1 MAAHADLWIER
12 IMRTDPIDPAVI
24 VPAIKGLYGVAGL
37 GEPRV
42 VVVPSPLVAY
52 LAGGLAAAWWYVTE
66 RGDADATPAATDAAT
81 DAATGAATGAA
92 TLVATYVATD
102 AATRAATDVATD
114 AATYAATYDATGAA
128 TRVATLVATGA
139 ATDAATHV
147 ATDAATYAA
156 TRDATDDATYAAT
169 DAATYDATYAATG
182 AATYDATYAA
192 TRAATYAAT
201 DAATRAATRAAT
213 DAATDDATRAATDD
227 ATRAATDDA
236 TRAATHVA
244 TYAATHVA
252 TRAATHAATDDA
264 TYDATD
270 AATDAATY
278 DATRAATY
286 AATRDATYDATY
298 AATYDATLVATYDAT
313 DAATRAATD
322 GYRWLLPLVQAIL
335 PGYERLAIEC
345 IRNAHRMYQGGN
357 MWGQYDAYLTAA
369 RDILGLRLPEHEKYR
384 WWEEA
389 AIHGGWRI
397 MHPRFCMVSD
407 FPEVLLKDEQNR
419 PHCEMGPSHRWRDGF
434 EIYHLDGVRLTR
446 ELHARI
452 TSGKMTAAEVIQID
466 DVDVRALALSRLGA
480 TELHHH
486 LGGEL
491 VHTGIRGTRLYC
503 VADFEGTGEREWYTL
518 KTDPSTGREF
528 VEFVPPGVG
537 ECRDAD
543 QCEAWLYDVPVELY
557 LSVERHG

>member
-1 MAAHADLWIER
+1 MAGIVRTPLRAEGGLTEGERSRMAAHADLWIER

-66 RGDADATPAATDAAT
+66 RGDADATPA
-81 DAATGAATGAA
+81 
-92 TLVATYVATD
+92 
-102 AATRAATDVATD
+102 
-114 AATYAATYDATGAA
+114 
-128 TRVATLVATGA
+128 
-139 ATDAATHV
+139 
-147 ATDAATYAA
+147 
-156 TRDATDDATYAAT
+156 
-169 DAATYDATYAATG
+169 
-182 AATYDATYAA
+182 
-192 TRAATYAAT
+192 
-201 DAATRAATRAAT
+201 
-213 DAATDDATRAATDD
+213 
-227 ATRAATDDA
+227 
-236 TRAATHVA
+236 
-244 TYAATHVA
+244 
-252 TRAATHAATDDA
+252 
-264 TYDATD
+264 ATD